1 MPWKRVDLADALSDY
16 RNVRNI
22 VRVDFDEATYEQ
34 TEHWPEGPWI
44 KMRSKR
50 EPGSPVSTTTR
61 EEG

>member
-1 MPWKRVDLADALSDY
+1 MSQKRPDLADALGDY

-22 VRVDFDEATYEQ
+22 VRVSFDEATYEQ

-44 KMRSKR
+44 KMRSTR
-50 EPGSPVSTTTR
+50 DAHRWTTTVTR